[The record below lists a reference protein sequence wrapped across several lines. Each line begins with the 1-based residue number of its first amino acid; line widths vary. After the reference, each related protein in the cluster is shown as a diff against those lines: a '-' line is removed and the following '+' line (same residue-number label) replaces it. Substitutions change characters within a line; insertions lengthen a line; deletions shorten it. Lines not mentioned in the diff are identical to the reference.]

1 MTETGA
7 SALHVLAERVGVALE
22 YISAWGETQAIADD
36 TLRAVLS
43 AMDLP
48 AGTDAEA
55 ERSLAQLDAR
65 AWGRTLEP
73 VTVIEAG
80 TPPAVTLR
88 LRRRV
93 DHHPGEWRVR
103 FEDEREVRGSIMA
116 GALAVLDGREGCV
129 RYLLEL
135 P

>member
-80 TPPAVTLR
+80 TPPAV
-88 LRRRV
+88 
-93 DHHPGEWRVR
+93 
-103 FEDEREVRGSIMA
+103 
-116 GALAVLDGREGCV
+116 
-129 RYLLEL
+129 
-135 P
+135 